1 MMINNILK
9 EIISYALKFIVIIVA
24 VVVVYQ
30 AALWSYNSAYE
41 LIAKEPEED
50 QTIINVDIN
59 IPKGSNT
66 ETIGNILKENG
77 LINNVVYFRIVSK
90 LKGLDSTFQFG
101 DYTFNTGMSEEEIM
115 EIIATQG
122 EKREVV
128 TFTIPEGFSLEQIAD
143 RLSARSICTKSEFMS
158 AVENGRYGYKFLD
171 YIPERNLKLQGY
183 LFPAT
188 YEVYADATAED
199 IVSTMLEKFDQIF
212 KDEYY
217 TQLEKNNISLDEVVT
232 IASIIEKEVKV
243 SEERPLVSGIIYNRL
258 EINMNLQMC
267 STVMY
272 VLDVDRNRILYSD
285 LEIDS
290 PYNTYRY
297 PGLPIGPIANPGEAS
312 LIAAIYPDDNN
323 YLYFVL
329 TDPVAGSHE
338 FNTTLDE
345 HNAAKN
351 KYKQDF

>member
-1 MMINNILK
+1 M
-9 EIISYALKFIVIIVA
+9 
-24 VVVVYQ
+24 
-30 AALWSYNSAYE
+30 
-41 LIAKEPEED
+41 
-50 QTIINVDIN
+50 
-59 IPKGSNT
+59 
-66 ETIGNILKENG
+66 
-77 LINNVVYFRIVSK
+77 SK
-90 LKGLDSTFQFG
+90 VKGLDSTFQYG
-101 DYTFNTGMSEEEIM
+101 NYTFNTGMSDEAIM
-115 EIIATQG
+115 EILATQG

-143 RLSARSICTKSEFMS
+143 RLDANGIVTKADFMS

-171 YIPERNLKLQGY
+171 SLPDRNLKLQGY

-199 IVSTMLEKFDQIF
+199 VVSTMLEKFDQVF

-217 TQLEKNNISLDEVVT
+217 EQLTKLGMTLDQVVT

-243 SEERPLVSGIIYNRL
+243 PEERALVSGVIYNRL
-258 EINMNLQMC
+258 DINMNLQMC

-272 VLDVDRNRILYSD
+272 VLDIDRDRLLYSD

-290 PYNTYRY
+290 PYNTYKY
-297 PGLPIGPIANPGEAS
+297 TGLPVGPIANPGEAS
-312 LIAAIYPDDNN
+312 LIAALYPDENN

-329 TDPVAGSHE
+329 TDPEAGTHE

-351 KYKQDF
+351 KYEQDF